1 MKNTG
6 IEVKIKEELNSLP
19 LVDVAV
25 WDILALLEDPE
36 SNFDQIVSM
45 LSPDIAAK
53 FISIA
58 NSAFYGGEI
67 VSLKHAISILG
78 YNKMQEILVCAFL
91 MDHFSKASKFTGFD
105 YDKFQRQSH
114 FCSIVVWLFGEALDY
129 EKKEDLF
136 TVAMLNNIG
145 KLVLSVYFP
154 EQYKEII
161 VLKEMEDLPSN
172 EAEKRVLGLD
182 HGDIGGLVLERFGVS
197 QTTCQAVRYHE
208 KEIEHLPDEFDFQLI
223 MIVKEATKIVDKLVL
238 PKKEDSTKIIDY
250 LNPIVY
256 QAKQMGGELIRSEM
270 RDKGY
275 REVFD
280 DLLQRV
286 SAMIFD
292 ELAKI
297 YSKRQ

>member
-1 MKNTG
+1 MKNTE
-6 IEVKIKEELNSLP
+6 IEVKIREELNSLP

-25 WDILALLEDPE
+25 WDILTLLEDPE
-36 SNFDQIVSM
+36 SNFNQIVSM

-78 YNKMQEILVCAFL
+78 YNKMQEILVSAFL
-91 MDHFSKASKFTGFD
+91 MDHFSKASEFTGFD

-114 FCSIVVWLFGEALDY
+114 FCSIVAWFLGQALDY

-136 TVAMLNNIG
+136 TIAMLNNIG

-161 VLKEMEDLPSN
+161 TLKERDNLASN

-182 HGDIGGLVLERFGVS
+182 HGDIGALVLERFGVS

-223 MIVKEATKIVDKLVL
+223 MIVKEATKIVDELVL

-250 LNPIVY
+250 
-256 QAKQMGGELIRSEM
+256 
-270 RDKGY
+270 
-275 REVFD
+275 
-280 DLLQRV
+280 
-286 SAMIFD
+286 
-292 ELAKI
+292 
-297 YSKRQ
+297 